1 MIRRDSF
8 TNRSQ
13 RYWQRKHQKKPFRL
27 RRLKVPVVVDLA
39 VAEVVADA
47 VATVEAEEAE
57 AEAEVVQ
64 HPTPLARQVSGDVAD
79 SAYPK
84 TRVESFRQTYLLWI
98 SRHRIAGQEETPNI
112 RTPYARTSCASQQH

>member
-47 VATVEAEEAE
+47 VATVEAEE